1 MHYVVITIPNG
12 VTYET
17 VSLHGLRGWDDPS
30 GLISRHYGETWYRER
45 RSLILMAPSVVTRIE
60 MNILINPDHPDFS
73 RITHG
78 LHQPVWWD
86 ERLYPDADTG
96 QA

>member
-1 MHYVVITIPNG
+1 MVCVD
-12 VTYET
+12 VTT
-17 VSLHGLRGWDDPS
+17 PVGW
-30 GLISRHYGETWYRER
+30 SRDGRLNWYRER
-45 RSLILMAPSVVTRIE
+45 RSLILMVPSVVARIE

-86 ERLYPDADTG
+86 ERLYPETDTG
-96 QA
+96 LA